1 MDLPPLPKALIV
13 DDEAPARSELRYLL
27 NETGGVEV
35 VGEASTSAEAL
46 QLIAAIEY
54 DIVFL
59 DIEMAGLTG
68 IDLAAALAA
77 AESSPAIVF
86 VTAYG
91 EHALKAFEVAATDYL
106 VKPVGVDR
114 LRQALARCAAG
125 PSAPP
130 GPESGST
137 AGVPPLQGDAGHSPS
152 ATPPASTAGPTR
164 IDRIPVEKGGRTL
177 LIAAN
182 EILYVEAHDDYSRV
196 FTADGRYLSTLS
208 LAALEERLEPS
219 GFFRTHRSYLVN
231 LARVREVLPMYGG
244 MLVLT
249 LGGEAETHIP
259 VSRRR
264 ATAVKRALGM

>member
-1 MDLPPLPKALIV
+1 MSRHPLPKALIV

-59 DIEMAGLTG
+59 DIEMPGLTG
-68 IDLAAALAA
+68 LDLAAALAA

-114 LRQALARCAAG
+114 LRQALARIAAG
-125 PSAPP
+125 LAAPP
-130 GPESGST
+130 GPEVRST
-137 AGVPPLQGDAGHSPS
+137 AGASSLPEDAEHSRA
-152 ATPPASTAGPTR
+152 ATPTVSTAGATR
-164 IDRIPVEKGGRTL
+164 VDRIPVEKSGRTL
-177 LIAAN
+177 LIAAE
-182 EILYVEAHDDYSRV
+182 EILYVEAQDDYSRV
-196 FTADGRYLSTLS
+196 FTADGRHLSALS

-219 GFFRTHRSYLVN
+219 GFFRVHRSYLVN

-244 MLVLT
+244 LLVLT
-249 LGGEAETHIP
+249 LGDEAETHIP